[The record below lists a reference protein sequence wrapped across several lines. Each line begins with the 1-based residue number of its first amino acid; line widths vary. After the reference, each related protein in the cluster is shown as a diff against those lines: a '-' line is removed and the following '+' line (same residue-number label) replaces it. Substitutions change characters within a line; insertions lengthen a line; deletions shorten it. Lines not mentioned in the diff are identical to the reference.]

1 MKGLLLKDLYMTGK
15 YCKPYIFIVILF
27 TILSGYTTQVFMH
40 IYPLVFVSMIP
51 FTLGAYDEKSKWNI
65 YCDTFPVSR
74 KAVVSSR
81 YVLTLIF
88 VGATLILSIVSY
100 IVSTFISNGFDA
112 RSYLSIV
119 AMMLLVSFVNTSVIL
134 PIYFKF
140 GTEKARI
147 IYMVGVGATT
157 GITMGVSVGMSDDLT
172 AINPF
177 VWIMISLALYGLS
190 WIVSINLYENKEL

>member
-74 KAVVSSR
+74 KTVVSSR

>member
-74 KAVVSSR
+74 KTVVSSR

-177 VWIMISLALYGLS
+177 VWVMISLALYGLS
-190 WIVSINLYENKEL
+190 WIVSINLYEKKEL